1 MRKRVLPGS
10 GERRLEGCRRAVI
23 EIVVDRFAVTKCG
36 SRITVTGFADE
47 NRPVEL
53 RGYNLKSRVERPK
66 HAQAAGLLLAGND
79 RSGRNVLQT

>member
-1 MRKRVLPGS
+1 
-10 GERRLEGCRRAVI
+10 VI

-66 HAQAAGLLLAGND
+66 HAQAA
-79 RSGRNVLQT
+79 